1 MNRRQALFAL
11 WTTCLIWGL
20 AFPLAKLAL
29 RDATPMAFGASRFL
43 LASLLLLPL
52 VRGTSRDEW
61 LHGAILGLL
70 LSFGFALQNVGLS
83 LTTASRSA
91 FITALYLV
99 FVPLIVW
106 MVYRALPERSALFA
120 LVIALTGMAF
130 LTQPGSVEQGPNLGD
145 LLTLLSSVSFAA
157 HLVATGA
164 FARRFRVERLML
176 SQIFTSAVFTSLA
189 TPFIERPSL
198 TFTPVLIGVIL
209 YEAVV
214 ASVIAI
220 PLQLAAQRTLSAT
233 HTALVYTVEPVIA
246 TLASMALLGDRLSPI
261 QWLGGALIAVGSLLP
276 ELSVRRSDPSVTKS

>member
-1 MNRRQALFAL
+1 MTRRQAVLAL
-11 WTTCLIWGL
+11 WTTCLIWGV
-20 AFPLAKLAL
+20 AFPLAKLGL

-43 LASLLLLPL
+43 LASVFLLPA
-52 VRGTSRDEW
+52 VRGTTRDEW

-106 MVYRALPERSALFA
+106 LIYRALPDRWAVLA
-120 LVIALTGMAF
+120 LVVALTGMAI
-130 LTQPGSVEQGPNLGD
+130 LTQPGSLERGPNLGD

-157 HLVATGA
+157 HLVATGV

-176 SQIFTSAVFTSLA
+176 SQVFTSALFTTLA
-189 TPFIERPSL
+189 TPLIEQPSL
-198 TFTPVLIGVIL
+198 RFTPVLVGVIL
-209 YEAVV
+209 YEAIV

-233 HTALVYTVEPVIA
+233 HTALIYTIEPVIA
-246 TLASMALLGDRLSPI
+246 TLASMALLGESLSNL
-261 QWLGGALIAVGSLLP
+261 QWVGGACIILGSLIP
-276 ELSVRRSDPSVTKS
+276 EFRPRPSAAQP